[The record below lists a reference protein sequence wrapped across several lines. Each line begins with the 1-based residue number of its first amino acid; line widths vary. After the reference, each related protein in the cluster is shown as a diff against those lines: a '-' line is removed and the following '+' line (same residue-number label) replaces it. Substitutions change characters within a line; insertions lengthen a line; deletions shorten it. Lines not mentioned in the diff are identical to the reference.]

1 MDIRI
6 ERESII
12 TGVIRMAGIK
22 DIIVVGDRVLIRP
35 EEESDQT
42 SHGLYL
48 PAGVRS
54 KEKVQGGTIMR
65 VGPGYPIPDPFA
77 DDEPWSTEER
87 EKVRYVPLQAQPGD
101 YALFLREKAIEI
113 EYEGDKLLIIPQSS
127 LLVLV
132 RKDPLEELQKRR

>member
-1 MDIRI
+1 
-6 ERESII
+6 
-12 TGVIRMAGIK
+12 MAGIR

-42 SHGLYL
+42 THGLYL

-65 VGPGYPIPDPFA
+65 VGPGYPVPNPTYS
-77 DDEPWSTEER
+77 DDEPWSTEEK
-87 EKVRYVPLQAQPGD
+87 EMVKYVPLQAQPGD

-113 EYEGDKLLIIPQSS
+113 EYQGDKLLIIPQSS

-132 RKDPLEELQKRR
+132 RKDPLEELHSMD

>member
-1 MDIRI
+1 
-6 ERESII
+6 
-12 TGVIRMAGIK
+12 MAGIR

-54 KEKVQGGTIMR
+54 KEKVQGGTIMK
-65 VGPGYPIPDPFA
+65 VGPGYPVPNPAYMDG
-77 DDEPWSTEER
+77 EPWSTEDR
-87 EKVRYVPLQAQPGD
+87 EMVKYVPLQAQPGD

-113 EYEGDKLLIIPQSS
+113 EYHGEKLLIIPQSS

-132 RKDPLEELQKRR
+132 RKDPLEELQE

>member
-1 MDIRI
+1 
-6 ERESII
+6 
-12 TGVIRMAGIK
+12 MAGIR

-48 PAGVRS
+48 PAGVHS
-54 KEKVQGGTIMR
+54 KEKVQGGTIMK
-65 VGPGYPIPDPFA
+65 VGPGYPVPNPAYMDG
-77 DDEPWSTEER
+77 EPWSTEDR
-87 EKVRYVPLQAQPGD
+87 EMVKYVPLQAQPGD

-113 EYEGDKLLIIPQSS
+113 EYQGEKLLIIPQSS

-132 RKDPLEELQKRR
+132 RKDPLEELQE

>member
-1 MDIRI
+1 
-6 ERESII
+6 
-12 TGVIRMAGIK
+12 MAGIK

-54 KEKVQGGTIMR
+54 KEKVQGGTIMK
-65 VGPGYPIPDPFA
+65 VGPGYPIPNPA
-77 DDEPWSTEER
+77 YLDDEPWSTEKKEMI
-87 EKVRYVPLQAQPGD
+87 KFVPLQSQPGD

-113 EYEGDKLLIIPQSS
+113 EYQGDKLLIIPQSS

-132 RKDPLEELQKRR
+132 RKDPLEELQEID

>member
-1 MDIRI
+1 
-6 ERESII
+6 
-12 TGVIRMAGIK
+12 MAGIK

-35 EEESDQT
+35 EEETDQT

-65 VGPGYPIPDPFA
+65 VGPGYPIPDPYV
-77 DDEPWSTEER
+77 DDEPWSSESKEMV
-87 EKVRYVPLQAQPGD
+87 KYVPLQAQPGD

-113 EYEGDKLLIIPQSS
+113 EYQGDKLLIIPQSS

-132 RKDPLEELQKRR
+132 RKDPIEELTDME

>member
-1 MDIRI
+1 
-6 ERESII
+6 
-12 TGVIRMAGIK
+12 MAGIK

-35 EEESDQT
+35 VEESDQT

-54 KEKVQGGTIMR
+54 KEKVQGGTIMK
-65 VGPGYPIPDPFA
+65 VGPGYPIPNPGYS
-77 DDEPWSTEER
+77 DDEPWSTEDR
-87 EKVRYVPLQAQPGD
+87 EMIKYVPLQSQPGD

-113 EYEGDKLLIIPQSS
+113 EYQGEKLLIIPQSS

-132 RKDPLEELQKRR
+132 RKDPLEELQG

>member
-1 MDIRI
+1 
-6 ERESII
+6 
-12 TGVIRMAGIK
+12 MAGIR
-22 DIIVVGDRVLIRP
+22 DIIVIGDRVLIRP
-35 EEESDQT
+35 EEESDRT

-65 VGPGYPIPDPFA
+65 VGPGYPIPNPTWSE
-77 DDEPWSTEER
+77 DEPWTDDEQEFV
-87 EKVRYVPLQAQPGD
+87 KYVPLQSQPGD

-113 EYEGDKLLIIPQSS
+113 EYQGDKLLIVPQSS

-132 RKDPLEELQKRR
+132 RKDPLEELQQPD